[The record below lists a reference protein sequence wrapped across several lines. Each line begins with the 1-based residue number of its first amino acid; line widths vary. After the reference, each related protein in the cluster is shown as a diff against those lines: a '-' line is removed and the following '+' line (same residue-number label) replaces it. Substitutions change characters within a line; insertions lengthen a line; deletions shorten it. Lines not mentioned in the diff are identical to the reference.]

1 MPLWLDQYIP
11 TFPHFR
17 LSACEELIKDLG
29 LKEGSRLDVWT
40 GSEWVTIDLHGIIPV
55 EKGQR
60 VILKIRPSLRHGLD
74 DCPGIEEELK
84 KEEKRGLKKSR
95 IEFVSPIKKA
105 PQTTGIH
112 DIGHVSAT
120 LPTPTSRP
128 AVAPTP
134 ATATRPASSHVV
146 LTTTTTCHSA
156 ESATLPTRS
165 HPKATTLPSQSQAKL
180 KQWPFDFY
188 VYEIHDG
195 LCRMQ
200 DICAGSV
207 SRNQDRKHRSKKSK
221 GKQTKGRKVTVEKA
235 FQAAF
240 PNTKWAKT
248 TFYDHRRLWFEQDVA
263 IRELFIDLGES
274 KQATYICFLDA
285 IDHPSRL
292 PSPALSDSQPKKTTY
307 SQNKRRRSY
316 STSSSS
322 SQSDS
327 SDSPSPQGK
336 KTSKPNKKRHRSYSS
351 SSSSK
356 SDDTTESENICRI
369 FKAPPPSANLTPGP
383 TNADNIDPSLQPF
396 LPASPSSV
404 ILGNLGKRVTDLREV
419 LDKIIMEPVE
429 SGFFLSSRGTFTAG
443 SSLHK
448 DLGDFGQWNAA

>member
-1 MPLWLDQYIP
+1 
-11 TFPHFR
+11 
-17 LSACEELIKDLG
+17 
-29 LKEGSRLDVWT
+29 VWT

-95 IEFVSPIKKA
+95 IEFISPIKKA
-105 PQTTGIH
+105 PQTSTGIH
-112 DIGHVSAT
+112 NIGHVSAT
-120 LPTPTSRP
+120 LSTPTSRP

-134 ATATRPASSHVV
+134 ATATPPAASHVV
-146 LTTTTTCHSA
+146 LTTTCHGA
-156 ESATLPTRS
+156 ESATLPTQS

-195 LCRMQ
+195 LCRMR
-200 DICAGSV
+200 DTSTGSV
-207 SRNQDRKHRSKKSK
+207 SQNQDRKHRSKKSK
-221 GKQTKGRKVTVEKA
+221 GKQTKGRKITVEKA
-235 FQAAF
+235 FRAAF

-274 KQATYICFLDA
+274 QQATYNCFLDA

-292 PSPALSDSQPKKTTY
+292 PSPALSDSQPKKTTHA
-307 SQNKRRRSY
+307 QNKRRRSY
-316 STSSSS
+316 SSSSS
-322 SQSDS
+322 NSESDS

-336 KTSKPNKKRHRSYSS
+336 KTRKPNKKRHRSYSS

-356 SDDTTESENICRI
+356 SDDTTESENVRRT
-369 FKAPPPSANLTPGP
+369 FKAPPPSANLTP

-396 LPASPSSV
+396 LPASPSSSSV
-404 ILGNLGKRVTDLREV
+404 ILGNLGKRVTDLHEV
-419 LDKIIMEPVE
+419 LDEIIMEPAE

-448 DLGDFGQWNAA
+448 DLGDFGRWNTA